1 MSMKKMLAVVAAAA
15 LVAIAAPAFA
25 ANPFSDVPM
34 NHWAYDAVAQ
44 LTSRGVISGY
54 PDGTFKGN
62 KAMTRYEI
70 ASIIARSLA
79 NAEYAT
85 KEDMERLK
93 ALVVEFQPELEAL
106 GVTVDGFDSRLTKL
120 EKGVGGWKITGQ
132 MRFDYN
138 AWDKDPTTTG
148 GNKDT
153 GFTHNR
159 ARLFLHKDL
168 SDKVTFDAR
177 WHGGQFDRWWFTAKD
192 FMGWEGFTV
201 RGGSFYVDWEGDD
214 GLYADN
220 DSYFTDG
227 TYRGFSIKKDFSMGY
242 FEAFASS
249 QKGGNVYTANASN
262 EEYGARLK
270 LNFNEKFWFSANAYI
285 VNNNNSLSAGSDT
298 WTKIDAGNVGKPGS
312 GYWAQTDPKWTIG
325 GQYKT
330 YWVGAGAKFL
340 GGVELKGAYYFQ
352 DIAEDTRLDSN
363 NDSPKSWKLILD
375 VNQDVLKFTSLWV
388 EYAKIDKGF
397 YMENVPWAFN
407 NFEDWSMEG
416 YNLGVFA
423 DDTSVFFVKAAQ
435 KWNEKWS
442 SFERYVKYD
451 MDNFGNLKEW
461 SIGVGYQYSPALYFE
476 LAYNNL
482 DVGFDSSTKD
492 YDNNQIRFRTLLN
505 F

>member
-220 DSYFTDG
+220 DSYFMDG

-249 QKGGNVYTANASN
+249 QKGGNVYTDNASN
-262 EEYGARLK
+262 EVYGARLK
-270 LNFNEKFWFSANAYI
+270 FNFNEKFWLSGNALI
-285 VNNNNSLSAGSDT
+285 VNGDGSSHGSD
-298 WTKIDAGNVGKPGS
+298 
-312 GYWAQTDPKWTIG
+312 
-325 GQYKT
+325 QYKT
-330 YWVGAGAKFL
+330 YWFGAGAKFMP
-340 GGVELKGAYYFQ
+340 GIELKGAYYFQ

-363 NDSPKSWKLILD
+363 SDSPKSWKLILD
-375 VNQDVLKFTSLWV
+375 VSQDVLKFTSLWV
-388 EYAKIDKGF
+388 EYNKIDKGF

-407 NFEDWSMEG
+407 NFEDWSDEG
-416 YNLGVFA
+416 YNLGTFA
-423 DDTSVFFVKAAQ
+423 DDTSVWFVKAAQ
-435 KWNEKWS
+435 KWNAKWS
-442 SFERYVKYD
+442 TFERYVKYD
-451 MDNFGNLKEW
+451 MDNVGDLKEW

-482 DVGFDSSTKD
+482 DVSGTKD
-492 YDNNQIRFRTLLN
+492 WDNNQIRFRTLLN